1 MDLALWSPHHG
12 FKTANLKRRCAGGI
26 GSAILRK
33 PDHLALI
40 VQAKRVGVVAAWQVG
55 KRGQCP
61 IFPDGREALTMGAV
75 LAKVF
80 TIRIHRGS
88 LGTNRRLATPIR
100 PAGPTI
106 AGGTGGSG
114 QWAGGAQGAPRH
126 TKEKRAGGPR

>member
-1 MDLALWSPHHG
+1 M
-12 FKTANLKRRCAGGI
+12 
-26 GSAILRK
+26 GSAIFRK
-33 PDHLALI
+33 PDYLALI
-40 VQAKRVGVVAAWQVG
+40 VQAKSVGVVAARQIG

-106 AGGTGGSG
+106 AGGTGG
-114 QWAGGAQGAPRH
+114 ARPGGAGAR
-126 TKEKRAGGPR
+126 GGAALPK